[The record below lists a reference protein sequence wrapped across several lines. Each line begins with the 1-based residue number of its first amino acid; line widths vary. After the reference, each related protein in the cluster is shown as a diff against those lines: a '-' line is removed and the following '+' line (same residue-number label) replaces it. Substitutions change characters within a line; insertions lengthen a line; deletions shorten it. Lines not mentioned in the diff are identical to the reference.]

1 VVPASSSIIKKN
13 AYLVDRLKENRSRYE
28 WGEKKSRLQ
37 K

>member
-1 VVPASSSIIKKN
+1 MVPASSSIIKKN
-13 AYLVDRLKENRSRYE
+13 VYLVDRLKGNGSRYE